1 LSELLAAI
9 VSAPPESAVKRQL
22 VLEMATRSDSR
33 LALAFA
39 HQLAERTKTTKVKEE
54 RWSESDLAIQTSRTL
69 SEEPSI
75 INRC

>member
-1 LSELLAAI
+1 
-9 VSAPPESAVKRQL
+9 VKRQL

-33 LALAFA
+33 LPLAFVA
-39 HQLAERTKTTKVKEE
+39 HGLAERTKTIKVKEE